1 MDAERNQAVDGAEDT
16 CDATHVVGTG
26 DEMVAERNQAVDEAE
41 GTCNAN
47 TL

>member
-1 MDAERNQAVDGAEDT
+1 MDAEQNQAVDGAEDT
-16 CDATHVVGTG
+16 CNAKHVVGAG

-41 GTCNAN
+41 DTCNEN